1 MNKVS
6 SVKSRE
12 QKILLQERKYHKQ
25 KVNPLKDIEK
35 SRLRKDIKKQSKRK
49 SIEREV
55 NNMIL
60 DNKTEQK

>member
-25 KVNPLKDIEK
+25 KVSPLKDIEK
-35 SRLRKDIKKQSKRK
+35 SRLRKDIK
-49 SIEREV
+49 
-55 NNMIL
+55 
-60 DNKTEQK
+60 NKVKGNQ

>member
-12 QKILLQERKYHKQ
+12 QNILIQERKYHKQ

-35 SRLRKDIKKQSKRK
+35 SRLRKDIK
-49 SIEREV
+49 
-55 NNMIL
+55 
-60 DNKTEQK
+60 NKVKGNQ